1 MVNSYDLVRA
11 LKLDILVKSKTPTLN
26 IETPEVNRPGLQ
38 LAGYWDY
45 FAYERPQLLGK
56 AETSYLEMLP
66 CEERQARIAKLLSF
80 DLPCVIICRHL
91 ECFPEMLTIAQERGI
106 PIYRTDQST
115 TKAQIALISFL
126 NNYLAPHQ
134 TCHGGLVDIA
144 GVGLLITGD
153 SGVGKS
159 ETALEL
165 IKRGHRLVADDVVN
179 IRRVSDN
186 RLVGEAPEMIRH
198 FMEIRGI
205 GIIDIATM
213 YGVGAIIRSKSID
226 MNVHLELWQQGKEYD
241 RLGLNEVTTTI
252 LGVEVPK
259 LVIPIHPGR
268 NLAIVLEV
276 AALNFR
282 LKQMGYNAA
291 QELAH
296 RHMERAMR
304 AQQEES
310 EE

>member
-1 MVNSYDLVRA
+1 M
-11 LKLDILVKSKTPTLN
+11 
-26 IETPEVNRPGLQ
+26 
-38 LAGYWDY
+38 
-45 FAYERPQLLGK
+45 
-56 AETSYLEMLP
+56 
-66 CEERQARIAKLLSF
+66 
-80 DLPCVIICRHL
+80 
-91 ECFPEMLTIAQERGI
+91 
-106 PIYRTDQST
+106 
-115 TKAQIALISFL
+115 
-126 NNYLAPHQ
+126 
-134 TCHGGLVDIA
+134 
-144 GVGLLITGD
+144 
-153 SGVGKS
+153 
-159 ETALEL
+159 
-165 IKRGHRLVADDVVN
+165 VN

-268 NLAIVLEV
+268 NLAIVMEV
-276 AALNFR
+276 AARNLR

-291 QELAH
+291 QEIDKRLGARLA
-296 RHMERAMR
+296 RA
-304 AQQEES
+304 ENES
-310 EE
+310 EQ